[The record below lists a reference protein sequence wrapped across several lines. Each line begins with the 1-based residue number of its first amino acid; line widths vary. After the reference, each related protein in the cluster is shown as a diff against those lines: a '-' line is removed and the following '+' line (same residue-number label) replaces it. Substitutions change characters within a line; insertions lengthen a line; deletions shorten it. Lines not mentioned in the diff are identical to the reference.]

1 MEEKGRMW
9 RVVEVRGKEEE
20 GLGGNDRRKME
31 PLERVGEKEGVE
43 RGIERDKWKCVGGRR
58 VEMEGG
64 QRVEIEGG
72 QSEDGEREGLR
83 MG

>member
-1 MEEKGRMW
+1 MGEKGRMW
-9 RVVEVRGKEEE
+9 SVVEVRGKEEE

-31 PLERVGEKEGVE
+31 PLERVVEKEEVE
-43 RGIERDKWKCVGGRR
+43 RGIERDKMKYGGQR

>member
-9 RVVEVRGKEEE
+9 RVVEVTQVRGKEEE
-20 GLGGNDRRKME
+20 GLGGNDRRKVE

-43 RGIERDKWKCVGGRR
+43 RGIERDKWKCGGGRR

-64 QRVEIEGG
+64 AKSRN
-72 QSEDGEREGLR
+72 
-83 MG
+83 